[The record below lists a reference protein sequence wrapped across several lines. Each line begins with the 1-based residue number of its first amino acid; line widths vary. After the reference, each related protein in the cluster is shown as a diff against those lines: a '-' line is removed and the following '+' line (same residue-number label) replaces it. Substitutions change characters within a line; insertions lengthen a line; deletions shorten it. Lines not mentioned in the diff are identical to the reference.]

1 MGWRFRKRIKLFP
14 GIFLNISKSGLGLNI
29 GPKGANL
36 SVGPNGTYVN
46 TGIPGTGLYRRD
58 KLNSSEPYSTGG
70 LERTNNLNRQKHSSN
85 ADEDQQYEENSTFI
99 DSIESEQ
106 NKRRIPVSKVR
117 RYIKSDK
124 QEETCDDNPSDNYSI
139 PYDPKRDIENY
150 HYPTLDLLQ
159 RYESDF
165 NLDNNEEEQ
174 IRLKYKLVDLL
185 RSFGVEISTIKCHIG
200 PRVVLFEIT
209 LAPGIN
215 INTLIGLGDDI
226 ALSFSSSRVR
236 IAHIPEKGTIGIEIP
251 KQKLSIV
258 SMASILN
265 TKRFQETTM
274 DLPCAIG
281 KTITNEVFMFDL
293 ATAPH
298 VLIAGSTGQGK
309 SVAINTI
316 ITSLLYKKH
325 PVEMKLVLMDP
336 QITELGLYQPIAN
349 HFLAS
354 LYNSDP
360 VVTTGLDALN
370 TLSALNREIEARYQL
385 LSMASVR
392 HVKDYNKLF
401 LDRQLDSEYGH
412 KYMPYIVVVIDSYSA
427 LALGYETEMMDALTR
442 IVEGSRAV
450 GIHLIIA
457 TKRPSC
463 DIISSEMKSYI
474 PTRISFSMPEK
485 IDSQVILDCNGAEE
499 LVGAGDMLFK
509 NKQEMI
515 RIQGAFVDT
524 PETQRIISYISSQ
537 QSYNSIYELP
547 DYYDYDDFGTHN
559 EPINIEEEY
568 LDPMFEDAARLIV
581 REQCGSTSLIQRKFA
596 IGYNRAGRLM
606 NQLEYAGIVGAA
618 HGSKPREVLITDE
631 MSLENLLS
639 LWK

>member
-14 GIFLNISKSGLGLNI
+14 GIYLNISKSGLGLNI
-29 GPKGANL
+29 GSKGANV

-58 KLNSSEPYSTGG
+58 KINSSEAYSTGAI
-70 LERTNNLNRQKHSSN
+70 ESTNNYNRQEHS
-85 ADEDQQYEENSTFI
+85 AFI
-99 DSIESEQ
+99 DSVESEQ
-106 NKRRIPVSKVR
+106 NTRRIPVSKVR
-117 RYIKSDK
+117 RYIKPGK
-124 QEETCDDNPSDNYSI
+124 KEETCDDNPCDNLSI
-139 PYDPKRDIENY
+139 PYDPKRDLENY

-325 PVEMKLVLMDP
+325 PAEMKLVLMDP
-336 QITELGLYQPIAN
+336 QITELGLYRPISN

-354 LYNSDP
+354 LNDSDS

-370 TLSALNREIEARYQL
+370 TLSALNWEIDTRHQL
-385 LSMASVR
+385 LSMVNVR
-392 HVKDYNKLF
+392 HIKDYNKLF
-401 LDRQLDSEYGH
+401 VNRQLNLEHGH
-412 KYMPYIVVVIDSYSA
+412 RYMPYIVVVIDSYSA
-427 LALGYETEMMDALTR
+427 LALGYETEMTDALTK
-442 IVEGSRAV
+442 IVEGGRAV
-450 GIHLIIA
+450 GVHLIIT
-457 TKRPSC
+457 TKRPSS
-463 DIISSEMKSYI
+463 DIISSKMKSYI
-474 PTRISFSMPEK
+474 PTRISFCMPEK

-499 LVGAGDMLFK
+499 LVEPGDMLFK
-509 NKQEMI
+509 NKQEII
-515 RIQGAFVDT
+515 RIQGAFIDT
-524 PETQRIISYISSQ
+524 PETQRIINYISCQ
-537 QSYNSIYELP
+537 QSYKSPFELP
-547 DYYDYDDFGTHN
+547 DYYDYDDFSTHN

-606 NQLEYAGIVGAA
+606 NQLEYAGIVGVA

-631 MSLENLLS
+631 NSLKNLLS
-639 LWK
+639 QWKE